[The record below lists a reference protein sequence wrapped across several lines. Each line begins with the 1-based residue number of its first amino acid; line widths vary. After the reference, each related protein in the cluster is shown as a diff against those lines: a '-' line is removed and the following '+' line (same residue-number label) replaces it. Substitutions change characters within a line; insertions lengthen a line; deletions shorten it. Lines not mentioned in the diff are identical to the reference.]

1 MALEA
6 KIEELTS
13 AVIALTM
20 AITTPR
26 VIQDVLKVPLDEI
39 KRLERKEVIVP
50 LTKVIELEAPN
61 AMRIE
66 GHPVAICNAI
76 RDATP
81 IESEEKPALTYNDV
95 KAATLKLSQNNGRE
109 LAVDVLPRSRE
120 KGAQRVSDGQLT
132 DYA

>member
-1 MALEA
+1 
-6 KIEELTS
+6 
-13 AVIALTM
+13 M

-95 KAATLKLSQNNGRE
+95 KAATLKLSQKKGRE
-109 LAVDVLPRSRE
+109 VAVDLLSRFGV
-120 KGAQRVSDGQLT
+120 KGAQGLSEDQWA
-132 DYA
+132 DYVAEVHGALEGGGV